1 MEHIEAIQ
9 NVINENQQEMPTG
22 VVTNVMEHLQKLYN
36 TGGPKLYRVHFT
48 FVEAVPYKDEGQED
62 AKLMHHSYRIIAES
76 VKFDRDDHRDG
87 IQLLKAGLIR
97 EADGKVK
104 KCPIIYGGAHNIDT
118 GDTICGNT
126 EMAIIHSIEPLVS
139 EPTKRARDA

>member
-9 NVINENQQEMPTG
+9 EVINENQQQIPTG

-48 FVEAVPYKDEGQED
+48 FVEAVPFKDEEHAD

-76 VKFDRDDHRDG
+76 VKLERGDRRDG
-87 IQLLKAGLIR
+87 IQLLKAGLIHEFDAR
-97 EADGKVK
+97 AK
-104 KCPIIYGGAHNIDT
+104 KCPIIYGGAHNIAT
-118 GDTICGNT
+118 GNTICGNT